1 MTYPRAEGNSASNKS
16 WIFNALRNGNR
27 LPWLDNSQAGFLS
40 KRFLAN
46 VCYKSLPALKLQF
59 EASGRM
65 K

>member
-1 MTYPRAEGNSASNKS
+1 MTTSLRKSRSASNKP

-46 VCYKSLPALKLQF
+46 VCYKSPPALELQI
-59 EASGRM
+59 EASGRP